1 LVALV
6 VALAFLHLEGPAAA
20 APAPAP
26 ATAEQRRR
34 EVRSLLRR
42 LNKPPLATI
51 QVHIVV
57 VVLLVSSLNMLAS

>member
-20 APAPAP
+20 APAPA
-26 ATAEQRRR
+26 TAEPRRRR